1 MAEKGDKDELNLPLG
16 GVSSDN
22 EDELNSSMASTGSDE
37 GQDIK
42 KRRTETTSPRR
53 ASPFG
58 VPASPPKFI
67 SMEELIKATTG
78 VKNMSLAHEI
88 AVDANFKIG
97 PTEKDSKSFEKQ
109 VEMIMHKAFWDVFQ
123 ESISEDPPNYR
134 HALVLIGDVQKQLFS
149 VILPHQVRLK
159 AQITEVLD
167 LELIKQKMEN
177 DAFDLFYYSNYVID
191 IMARLCSQERD
202 EKVAHL
208 RELKEPVPLFKEIF
222 QVLDLMKMDMA
233 NFTIQ
238 QIRPYL
244 QQQSVEYERTK
255 FQEFIKK
262 QQEAGIDGL
271 EMTKLW
277 LKRSYDV
284 LTEEADASQQA
295 GAAST
300 ASLTPASVLNE
311 AFMELLNWDR
321 QQLYPETLVMDQ
333 GRFMDL
339 QDKTSRL
346 TLVAS
351 ILLVTYSTVGSAIS
365 GVHALKQKL
374 KSEICVILEGVPD
387 SDLNDKMTNVA
398 EQINKSVREY
408 MPQHGYKEWSADQQA
423 MLTGQIQQVSS
434 RDHPVYKLVAK
445 RLKEF
450 IKQIISK
457 KHTQPLQMPVGFS
470 VVEEELGQVCGQ
482 FLRLISYNRSVFF
495 AHYSDIINTLLQW
508 RTEDLSPRG

>member
-1 MAEKGDKDELNLPLG
+1 MAKKGNKDELNLPLDE
-16 GVSSDN
+16 VPSEN
-22 EDELNSSMASTGSDE
+22 EDELNSSMTSTGSEE

-42 KRRTETTSPRR
+42 KRRTQTPSPRR
-53 ASPFG
+53 ASPFS

-88 AVDANFKIG
+88 AVDANFKIA
-97 PTEKDSKSFEKQ
+97 PAEKDPKSFEKQ

-123 ESISEDPPNYR
+123 ESISEDPPNYS

-167 LELIKQKMEN
+167 LDLIKQKMEN
-177 DAFDLFYYSNYVID
+177 DAFDLFYYANYVIN
-191 IMARLCSQERD
+191 IMAKLCSPERD
-202 EKVAHL
+202 ERVAHL
-208 RELKEPVPLFKEIF
+208 REIKEPVPLFKEIF

-255 FQEFIKK
+255 FLQFIKA
-262 QQEAGIDGL
+262 QQEAGVDGL

-277 LKRSYDV
+277 LKRSFDA
-284 LTEEADASQQA
+284 LTDQADTDQQA
-295 GAAST
+295 GAT
-300 ASLTPASVLNE
+300 PSLTPASVLNE
-311 AFMELLNWDR
+311 AYTELLNWDR
-321 QQLYPETLVMDQ
+321 QRLYPETLVMDQ
-333 GRFMDL
+333 SRFMDL
-339 QDKTSRL
+339 QDKTGRL

-351 ILLVTYSTVGSAIS
+351 ILLVTYSTVGAAIS
-365 GVHALKQKL
+365 GVQDLKKKL
-374 KSEICVILEGVPD
+374 KSEICVILEGVAD

-398 EQINKSVREY
+398 EQINKTVREY
-408 MPQHGYKEWSADQQA
+408 MPEHGFKEWGTDQQA
-423 MLTGQIQQVSS
+423 MLTGQIKQVSS
-434 RDHPVYKLVAK
+434 HDHPVYKLVAK

-495 AHYSDIINTLLQW
+495 EYYSDIINTLLQW